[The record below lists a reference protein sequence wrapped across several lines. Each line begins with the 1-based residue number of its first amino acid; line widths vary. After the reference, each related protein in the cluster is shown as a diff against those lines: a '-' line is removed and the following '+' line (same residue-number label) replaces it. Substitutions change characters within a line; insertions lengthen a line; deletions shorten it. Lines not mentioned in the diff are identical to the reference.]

1 MKGMQTT
8 SADGKKVAGPSRGA
22 VEKKRKFFVGSK
34 EELTIQCLAC
44 KKTRTFDVARLK
56 HRNHAFRF
64 NCSCTE
70 TFDVALE
77 FRESLRTRVHT
88 PGSIRA
94 ESTPRE
100 RAKACVIADLSLG
113 GLRLQT
119 AEPLPIKKDDRLVV
133 CFRPDDSNG
142 EEIERL
148 LSVCHIS
155 PGFYVGGKFLD
166 A

>member
-1 MKGMQTT
+1 MGTT
-8 SADGKKVAGPSRGA
+8 VIAHETKDSSKKQPMLG
-22 VEKKRKFFVGSK
+22 KKRKYFVGSK
-34 EELTIQCLAC
+34 ETITILCLAC
-44 KKTRTFDVARLK
+44 KKTRTLPVAGLK
-56 HRNHAFRF
+56 DRNHTFRVT
-64 NCSCTE
+64 CTCE
-70 TFDVALE
+70 ESFDVALE
-77 FRESLRTRVHT
+77 FRETLRTIVRT

-119 AEPLPIKKDDRLVV
+119 TVPLPIKKNDRLVV
-133 CFRPDDSNG
+133 RFCPDEGGS

-148 LSVCHIS
+148 LSVRHIS
-155 PGFYVGGKFLD
+155 PDFSVGCKFLD